1 MFTVNK
7 KLILKQ
13 FSIVSLILVCASFYT
28 QYEADAEEAT
38 QTIGV
43 LCCAVTVVFFAAP
56 FTMLQHVFRVKNCES
71 LPFPLILAT
80 FIVSLEWFV
89 YGVMIDDTFIQ
100 VISIG
105 RLMITYF
112 IDFVL
117 CVCVCRFPMCWVVY
131 WLVASCCSYSI
142 QINRNT
148 AGQCIDC
155 LIKQLF
161 K

>member
-100 VISIG
+100 VISIWW
-105 RLMITYF
+105 LMIANF

-117 CVCVCRFPMCWVVY
+117 FVCLQIPNVLGCILAGSQLSLFIFYPNKPQYGGPVY
-131 WLVASCCSYSI
+131 RLLDQAAV
-142 QINRNT
+142 
-148 AGQCIDC
+148 
-155 LIKQLF
+155 
-161 K
+161 